1 MKRSTILTIIGAIGV
16 VGTAI
21 MASKAAPKVTYLLEA
36 AEEEKGEELT
46 VIEKVKVVTPTYIP
60 TMVMGAATIGCIFG
74 ANVLNMRDQAALTSA
89 YALLDNSYK
98 EYQRKTNE
106 LYGEDADRK
115 VKEAVVRDRYQ
126 EIKNDLLAGDKLLFW
141 DYTSCRY
148 FEAKIEDVLQKV
160 ELEDGLE
167 CYILS
172 SPFDSPE
179 NYYIY

>member
-1 MKRSTILTIIGAIGV
+1 MKRSTILTIVGAIGV

-21 MASKAAPKVTYLLEA
+21 MAAKAAPKAVQLLHE

-46 VIEKVKVVTPTYIP
+46 VMEKVKTAGPVYIP
-60 TMVMGAATIGCIFG
+60 TIVTGAATVACIFS
-74 ANVLNMRDQAALTSA
+74 ANVLNTRNQAALTSA
-89 YALLDNSYK
+89 YAVLDSSYK
-98 EYQRKTNE
+98 EYKRKVKE
-106 LYGEDADRK
+106 MYGEDADAR
-115 VKEAVVRDRYQ
+115 VMESMVRDHYE
-126 EIKNDLLAGDKLLFW
+126 EIKDEVPSEEKLLFW

-148 FEAKIEDVLQKV
+148 FEAKLEDVLQKV
-160 ELEDGLE
+160 ELEGGME

>member
-21 MASKAAPKVTYLLEA
+21 MAAKAAPKALYLLEE

-46 VIEKVKVVTPTYIP
+46 VIEKVKVAGPSYIP
-60 TMVMGAATIGCIFG
+60 TVVTGAATITCMFS
-74 ANVLNMRDQAALTSA
+74 ANILNTHSQAALTSA

-98 EYQRKTNE
+98 EYKRKVNE
-106 LYGEDADRK
+106 IYGEEADTQVTESM
-115 VKEAVVRDRYQ
+115 VKDHYE
-126 EIKNDLLAGDKLLFW
+126 EIKDDISSDGKLLFW
-141 DYTSCRY
+141 DYTTCRY
-148 FEAKIEDVLQKV
+148 FEARIEDVLQKV